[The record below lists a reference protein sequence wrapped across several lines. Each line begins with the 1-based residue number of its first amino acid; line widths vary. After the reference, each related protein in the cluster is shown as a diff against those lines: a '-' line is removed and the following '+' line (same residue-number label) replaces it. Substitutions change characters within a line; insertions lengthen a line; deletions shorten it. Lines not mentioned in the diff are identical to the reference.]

1 MSIKQE
7 VGDDISVCVLNLQ
20 VVEPISAQRCV
31 YYRDFFQRCVSY
43 RDFFQYKMQHW
54 VKMGLAKIKIKRM
67 KYVLESNVSQQLLKF
82 VLESFTFEIDPREV
96 PGI

>member
-1 MSIKQE
+1 
-7 VGDDISVCVLNLQ
+7 
-20 VVEPISAQRCV
+20 
-31 YYRDFFQRCVSY
+31 
-43 RDFFQYKMQHW
+43 
-54 VKMGLAKIKIKRM
+54 MGLEKIKIKRM